1 MLCRRKGWSALIDP
15 IVWVCLGVFVVL
27 LLIEVPIP
35 FGMMASSLL
44 YILYQRDSFVMFASK
59 LSTSFSDFTMMAVPA
74 FLFVGIFMN
83 EVGLTDR
90 LFTGVEAWIGH
101 LTGGLAHANVLA
113 SMIFAGMSGSAL
125 ADAGGLGTIE
135 VKTMREAGY
144 QDEFTVAVTAAS
156 SVIGPIIPPSINFVM
171 WAFLSGSS
179 TMAMFMAGIVPGVL
193 CGAMLMVWIY
203 VSIKF
208 LGVKAPKSK
217 KYTWSE
223 RMRATWRA
231 LPAVAGPAVL
241 IAGIMTGAFT
251 PTECGVVASA
261 FCILVAVCVRRFSVK
276 MLLKALRSSI
286 SSAAMVMALCG
297 TGLIFNWMITT
308 SGLVKV
314 LVAAL
319 LSLGSNALIVILLNV
334 LMLFLGCFL
343 GASQILILLAPLL
356 ISIGKGI
363 GMSMVQMGVMA
374 VFNLTI
380 SLMTPPVAPSLF
392 ITAKAAGVPFN
403 KCLKYGC
410 QFLVPLVVTQLLIMF
425 IPAVTEW
432 FPRLMGVM

>member
-1 MLCRRKGWSALIDP
+1 MIDP
-15 IVWVCLGVFVVL
+15 VVWICLAIFVVL
-27 LLIEVPIP
+27 IVIEVPIP
-35 FGMMASSLL
+35 FAMMASSLV
-44 YILYQRDSFVMFASK
+44 YILYQGDSFVMFASK
-59 LSTSFSDFTMMAVPA
+59 LSSSFSDYTMMAVPA
-74 FLFVGIFMN
+74 FLFVGVFMN

-135 VKTMREAGY
+135 VKTMRDAGY

-171 WAFLSGSS
+171 WAFLSGTS

-193 CGAMLMVWIY
+193 CGIMLMTWCYI
-203 VSIKF
+203 SIKF
-208 LGVKAPKSK
+208 LGVKAPKSR

-223 RMRATWRA
+223 RWKATWHA
-231 LPAVAGPAVL
+231 LPAVLGPAVL
-241 IAGIMTGAFT
+241 IAGIMSGAFT
-251 PTECGVVASA
+251 PTECGVVAAA
-261 FCILVAVCVRRFSVK
+261 FCVAVAIGVK
-276 MLLKALRSSI
+276 KFNFNMLMRALCGSI

-314 LVAAL
+314 MSSAL
-319 LSLGSNALIVILLNV
+319 LSLGNVYLIVILLNL

-356 ISIGKGI
+356 ISIAEGCGL
-363 GMSMVQMGVMA
+363 GMVYMGVMA

-410 QFLVPLVVTQLLIMF
+410 QFLIPLVVTQLLIMF
-425 IPAVTEW
+425 IPAITEW
-432 FPRLMGVM
+432 LPKTLGVL

>member
-1 MLCRRKGWSALIDP
+1 MIDPVVWICLIIFVALI
-15 IVWVCLGVFVVL
+15 IV
-27 LLIEVPIP
+27 EVPIP
-35 FGMMASSLL
+35 FSMLASSLI
-44 YILYQRDSFVMFASK
+44 YILYQGDSFVMFSSR
-59 LSTSFSDFTMMAVPA
+59 LSSSFSDYTMMAVPA

-101 LTGGLAHANVLA
+101 ITGGLAHANVLA

-135 VKTMREAGY
+135 VKTMRDAGY

-179 TMAMFMAGIVPGVL
+179 TMAMFMAGIIPGVL
-193 CGAMLMVWIY
+193 CGAMLMVWCY

-208 LGVKAPKSK
+208 LGVKAPRSK
-217 KYTWSE
+217 KCTWKQ
-223 RMRATWRA
+223 RWKATWYA
-231 LPAVAGPAVL
+231 IPAVIGPVVL
-241 IAGIMTGAFT
+241 IAGIMSGVFT
-251 PTECGVVASA
+251 PTECGVVAAA
-261 FCILVAVCVRRFSVK
+261 FCVVVAIGVHRFSFK
-276 MLLKALRSSI
+276 MLMRALCSSI

-308 SGLVKV
+308 SGLVRV
-314 LVAAL
+314 LSSAL
-319 LSLGSNALIVILLNV
+319 LSLGNVYIIVTLLNI

-343 GASQILILLAPLL
+343 GASQVLILLAPLL
-356 ISIGKGI
+356 ISIAQGCGL
-363 GMSMVQMGVMA
+363 GMVHMGVMA

-380 SLMTPPVAPSLF
+380 SLMTPPVAPALF
-392 ITAKAAGVPFN
+392 ITAKTAGVPFH

-410 QFLVPLVVTQLLIMF
+410 QFLIPLAITQILIMF
-425 IPAVTEW
+425 IPAITEW
-432 FPRLMGVM
+432 LPRTLGAL

>member
-1 MLCRRKGWSALIDP
+1 MIDP
-15 IVWVCLGVFVVL
+15 IVWICLAIFVVL
-27 LLIEVPIP
+27 ILIEAPIP
-35 FGMMASSLL
+35 FAMMASSLV
-44 YILYQRDSFVMFASK
+44 YCIHQGDSFVMFASK
-59 LSTSFSDFTMMAVPA
+59 LSASFSDYTMMAVPA
-74 FLFVGIFMN
+74 FLFVGVFMN

-135 VKTMREAGY
+135 VKTMRDAGY

-171 WAFLSGSS
+171 WAFLSGTS

-193 CGAMLMVWIY
+193 CGIMLMIWCYI
-203 VSIKF
+203 SIKF
-208 LGVKAPKSK
+208 LGIKAPKSRK
-217 KYTWSE
+217 CTWKE
-223 RMRATWRA
+223 RLHATWYA
-231 LPAVAGPAVL
+231 VPAVLGPAVL
-241 IAGIMTGAFT
+241 IVGIMSGAFT
-251 PTECGVVASA
+251 PTECGVVAAA
-261 FCILVAVCVRRFSVK
+261 FCVAVAIGVKRFSFD
-276 MLLKALRSSI
+276 MLLRALCGSI

-308 SGLVKV
+308 SGLVNV
-314 LVAAL
+314 LSNAL
-319 LSLGSNALIVILLNV
+319 LSLGNVYLIVILLN
-334 LMLFLGCFL
+334 LMMLFMGCFL

-356 ISIGKGI
+356 ISIANGCGL
-363 GMSMVQMGVMA
+363 GMVHMGVMA

-392 ITAKAAGVPFN
+392 ITAKAAGVPFKN
-403 KCLKYGC
+403 CLKYGC
-410 QFLVPLVVTQLLIMF
+410 QFLIPLAITQLLIMF
-425 IPAVTEW
+425 VPAVTEW
-432 FPRLMGVM
+432 LPKTLGVL

>member
-1 MLCRRKGWSALIDP
+1 MIDP
-15 IVWVCLGVFVVL
+15 VVWICLAIFVILIV
-27 LLIEVPIP
+27 IEVPIP
-35 FGMMASSLL
+35 FAMMASSLV
-44 YILYQRDSFVMFASK
+44 YILYQGDSFVMFASK
-59 LSTSFSDFTMMAVPA
+59 LSSSFSDYTMMAVPA
-74 FLFVGIFMN
+74 FLFVGVFMN

-135 VKTMREAGY
+135 VKTMRDAGY

-171 WAFLSGSS
+171 WAFLSGTS
-179 TMAMFMAGIVPGVL
+179 TMAMFMAGIIPGVL
-193 CGAMLMVWIY
+193 CGIMLMIWCYI
-203 VSIKF
+203 SIKF
-208 LGVKAPKSK
+208 LGVKAPKSR

-223 RMRATWRA
+223 RWKATWHA
-231 LPAVAGPAVL
+231 LPAVLGPAVL
-241 IAGIMTGAFT
+241 IAGIMSGAFT
-251 PTECGVVASA
+251 PTECGVVAAA
-261 FCILVAVCVRRFSVK
+261 FCVAVAIGVK
-276 MLLKALRSSI
+276 KFNFNMLMRALCGSI

-314 LVAAL
+314 MSSAL
-319 LSLGSNALIVILLNV
+319 LSLGNVYLIVIFLNL
-334 LMLFLGCFL
+334 LMLFLGGFL

-356 ISIGKGI
+356 ISIAEGCGL
-363 GMSMVQMGVMA
+363 GMVHMGVMA

-410 QFLVPLVVTQLLIMF
+410 QFLIPLVITQLLIMF
-425 IPAVTEW
+425 IPAITEW
-432 FPRLMGVM
+432 LPKTLGVL

>member
-1 MLCRRKGWSALIDP
+1 MIDP
-15 IVWVCLGVFVVL
+15 IVWICLIIFVVL
-27 LLIEVPIP
+27 IIVELPIP
-35 FGMMASSLL
+35 FSMLASSLI
-44 YILYQRDSFVMFASK
+44 YILYQGDSFVMFSSR
-59 LSTSFSDFTMMAVPA
+59 LSSSFSDYTMMAVPA

-101 LTGGLAHANVLA
+101 ITGGLAHANVLA

-135 VKTMREAGY
+135 VKTMRDAGY

-179 TMAMFMAGIVPGVL
+179 TMAMFMAGIIPGIL
-193 CGAMLMVWIY
+193 CGAMLMVWCY

-208 LGVKAPKSK
+208 LGVKAPRSK
-217 KYTWSE
+217 KCTWKQ
-223 RMRATWRA
+223 RWKATWHA
-231 LPAVAGPAVL
+231 IPAVIGPVVL
-241 IAGIMTGAFT
+241 IAGIMSGVFT
-251 PTECGVVASA
+251 PTECGVVAAA
-261 FCILVAVCVRRFSVK
+261 FCVVVAIGVRRFSFK
-276 MLLKALRSSI
+276 MLMRALCSSI

-308 SGLVKV
+308 SGLVRV
-314 LVAAL
+314 LSSAL
-319 LSLGSNALIVILLNV
+319 LSLGNVYIIVTLLNV

-343 GASQILILLAPLL
+343 GASQVLILLAPLL
-356 ISIGKGI
+356 ISIAQGCGL
-363 GMSMVQMGVMA
+363 GMVHMGVMA

-380 SLMTPPVAPSLF
+380 SLMTPPVAPALF
-392 ITAKAAGVPFN
+392 ITAKTAGVPFH

-410 QFLVPLVVTQLLIMF
+410 QFLVPLVITQILIMF
-425 IPAVTEW
+425 IPAITEW
-432 FPRLMGVM
+432 LPRTLGAL

>member
-1 MLCRRKGWSALIDP
+1 MIDP
-15 IVWVCLGVFVVL
+15 VVWICLAIFVILIV
-27 LLIEVPIP
+27 IEVPIP
-35 FGMMASSLL
+35 FAMMASSLV
-44 YILYQRDSFVMFASK
+44 YILYQGDSFVMFASK
-59 LSTSFSDFTMMAVPA
+59 LSSSFSDYTMMAVPA
-74 FLFVGIFMN
+74 FLFVGVFMN

-135 VKTMREAGY
+135 VKTMRDAGY

-171 WAFLSGSS
+171 WAFLSGTS
-179 TMAMFMAGIVPGVL
+179 TMAMFMAGIIPGVL
-193 CGAMLMVWIY
+193 CGIMLMIWCYI
-203 VSIKF
+203 SIKF
-208 LGVKAPKSK
+208 LGVKAPKSR

-223 RMRATWRA
+223 RWKATWHA
-231 LPAVAGPAVL
+231 LPAVLGPAVL
-241 IAGIMTGAFT
+241 IAGIMSGAFT
-251 PTECGVVASA
+251 PTECGVVAAA
-261 FCILVAVCVRRFSVK
+261 FCVAVAIGVK
-276 MLLKALRSSI
+276 KFNFNMLMRALCGSI

-314 LVAAL
+314 MSSAL
-319 LSLGSNALIVILLNV
+319 LSLGNVYLIVIFLNL

-356 ISIGKGI
+356 ISIAEGCGL
-363 GMSMVQMGVMA
+363 GMVHMGVMA

-410 QFLVPLVVTQLLIMF
+410 QFLIPLVITQLLIMF
-425 IPAVTEW
+425 IPAITEW
-432 FPRLMGVM
+432 LPKTLGVL